1 MLTAERFS
9 SLTNVVIDNFEGG
22 YYHPDMAKKMKP
34 SDQALLAASG
44 ETMFGLDRKAG
55 AQLAVYPEWKQF
67 WDMID
72 KANARTNWKHY
83 SMGGALNAPLK
94 ALAGK
99 IMYQWFNHLAAKYL
113 FGSSI
118 DKIAADDRLV
128 IHFSYASWNGE
139 GWFKKFAVALNAAK
153 GTREQVFQTA
163 LKARTEASSKAIRN
177 AGAKMMALF
186 VTLKM
191 K

>member
-1 MLTAERFS
+1 
-9 SLTNVVIDNFEGG
+9 
-22 YYHPDMAKKMKP
+22 MAKKMKP

-67 WDMID
+67 WNMID
-72 KANARTNWKHY
+72 KANARINWKHY
-83 SMGGALNAPLK
+83 SLGGSLNAPLK
-94 ALAGK
+94 DLAGR
-99 IMYQWFNHLAAKYL
+99 IMYQWFNRLTAKYL
-113 FGSSI
+113 IGNSI

-139 GWFKKFAVALNAAK
+139 GWFKKFATALNAAK
-153 GTREQVFQTA
+153 GTKEQIFQTA
-163 LKARTEASSKAIRN
+163 IKARTEASSLAIRN
-177 AGAKMMALF
+177 AGAKMMKLF
-186 VTLKM
+186 VTLNM